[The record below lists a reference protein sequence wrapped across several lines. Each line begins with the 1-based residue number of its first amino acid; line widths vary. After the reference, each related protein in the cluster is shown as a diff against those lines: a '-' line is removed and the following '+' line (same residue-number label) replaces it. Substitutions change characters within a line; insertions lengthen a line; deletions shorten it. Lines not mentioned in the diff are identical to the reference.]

1 LKVAQSELRRLRNAE
16 CDVPRSKSTTVVKK
30 NLWVVKDLVTE
41 KIGFEVSRQAEGQ
54 RLVVEQVDTEN
65 VSQLGGVD

>member
-1 LKVAQSELRRLRNAE
+1 MFKET
-16 CDVPRSKSTTVVKK
+16 CKSTTVVKK

-54 RLVVEQVDTEN
+54 RLVVEQVDTEKC
-65 VSQLGGVD
+65 LATGGCRLIGQWEHSDR